1 MVDSKS
7 KTRLMV
13 VTVVLVAIIG
23 YMVYSLLSN
32 SSSSSLSYYKKVE
45 EVIKDDSYVGKTVK
59 VGGEIKKG
67 TVVQKGNKYTFK
79 IFEKDKEL
87 TVTYSGQVPS
97 TFGAGVQAI
106 VEGKLVSQNMLEAK
120 SITTKCPSKYK
131 SKKIG
136 GE

>member
-1 MVDSKS
+1 
-7 KTRLMV
+7 MV
-13 VTVVLVAIIG
+13 VTVVLIAIIG

-45 EVIKDDSYVGKTVK
+45 EVTKDDSYVGKTVK

-67 TVVQKGNKYTFK
+67 SVDQKGNKYTFK
-79 IFEKDKEL
+79 IFDKDKEL
-87 TVTYSGQVPS
+87 TVTYNGQVPS

-106 VEGKLVSQNMLEAK
+106 VEGKLVSQNLLEAK